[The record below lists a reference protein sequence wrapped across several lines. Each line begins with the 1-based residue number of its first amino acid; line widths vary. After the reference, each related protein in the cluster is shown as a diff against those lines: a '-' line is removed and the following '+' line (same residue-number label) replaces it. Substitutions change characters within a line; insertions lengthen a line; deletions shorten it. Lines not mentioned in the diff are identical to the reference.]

1 MRISEVAVVA
11 GVPTATVRYYERRGL
26 IEPATRTAS
35 GYRRYDAE
43 AARRLCFIKHA
54 QALGFSLE
62 EVKAMLALRHDDPAS
77 CARVE
82 ATTRAKIRAVRE
94 RLDELRRLERTLQD
108 LAGVC
113 ARHDAAEPC
122 PILRVLGDTEDAR
135 DAAVTARRHR
145 ARRAT
150 REVGNA

>member
-54 QALGFSLE
+54 QALGFSLRE
-62 EVKAMLALRHDDPAS
+62 IGELLALRVRHGAACDS
-77 CARVE
+77 VERKARRKIAVVE
-82 ATTRAKIRAVRE
+82 QRIRDLE
-94 RLDELRRLERTLQD
+94 RLKVTLGQ
-108 LAGVC
+108 LAEAC
-113 ARHDAAEPC
+113 NALAA
-122 PILRVLGDTEDAR
+122 
-135 DAAVTARRHR
+135 
-145 ARRAT
+145 
-150 REVGNA
+150 